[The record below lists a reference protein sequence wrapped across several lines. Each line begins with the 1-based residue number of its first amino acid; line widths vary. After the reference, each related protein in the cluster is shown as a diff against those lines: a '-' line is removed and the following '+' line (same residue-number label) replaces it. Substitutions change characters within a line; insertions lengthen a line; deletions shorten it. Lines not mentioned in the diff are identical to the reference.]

1 MSGSSELNQATHLL
15 RPEGILPSCSC
26 VAYGCA
32 FLGLLVYALSEE
44 DEPPSK
50 LAKPALDMKRF
61 RPVVLV
67 SAAWMALYYCFL
79 QGQAA
84 AAFWVH
90 RLRRE
95 AGKESPKLERRKTLT
110 FAAVKY
116 GTLNANYNL
125 ILTMDRSVGNMLEQ
139 TPPFLLALW
148 LHALTASAA
157 DAAWFGWLWLMLR
170 ALYPFAFAH
179 PSMSEKL
186 WGLQRR
192 IGISWVSFVTWPSYF
207 VVWKLLIGAIQ
218 SCY

>member
-1 MSGSSELNQATHLL
+1 
-15 RPEGILPSCSC
+15 
-26 VAYGCA
+26 
-32 FLGLLVYALSEE
+32 
-44 DEPPSK
+44 
-50 LAKPALDMKRF
+50 MKRF

>member
-15 RPEGILPSCSC
+15 RPEGILPSGAC

-157 DAAWFGWLWLMLR
+157 DAAWFGWLWLLLR

-192 IGISWVSFVTWPSYF
+192 IGITGCRSSRGPRTS
-207 VVWKLLIGAIQ
+207 
-218 SCY
+218 SCGSC

>member
-1 MSGSSELNQATHLL
+1 MAKEHLL
-15 RPEGILPSCSC
+15 RPEGILPSCASA
-26 VAYGCA
+26 AYGCA
-32 FLGLLVYALSEE
+32 FVGLLLYAMSEE
-44 DEPPSK
+44 ADPPNPK
-50 LAKPALDMKRF
+50 VPPVDMRRL

>member
-1 MSGSSELNQATHLL
+1 MNAPRACSKTTSEPLTSWTL
-15 RPEGILPSCSC
+15 RWKARRFFDAV
-26 VAYGCA
+26 VAA
-32 FLGLLVYALSEE
+32 
-44 DEPPSK
+44 
-50 LAKPALDMKRF
+50 
-61 RPVVLV
+61 
-67 SAAWMALYYCFL
+67 

-179 PSMSEKL
+179 PSMS
-186 WGLQRR
+186 LQVAALST
-192 IGISWVSFVTWPSYF
+192 IV
-207 VVWKLLIGAIQ
+207 
-218 SCY
+218 